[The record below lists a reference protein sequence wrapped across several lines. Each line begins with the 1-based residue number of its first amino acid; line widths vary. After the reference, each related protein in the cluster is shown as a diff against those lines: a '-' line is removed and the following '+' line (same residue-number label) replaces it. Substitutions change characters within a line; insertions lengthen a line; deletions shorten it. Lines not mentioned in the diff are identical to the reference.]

1 MSIILYFYNYKKKI
15 YKKNYY
21 YLNSNISRIHCL
33 SFFFFLE
40 KCYQYLAK
48 SDYADDEV
56 VGKKDLQTTY
66 NELLEDRAY
75 IKIDARGVKSLVL
88 GKTI

>member
-21 YLNSNISRIHCL
+21 YLNSNISHIHCL
-33 SFFFFLE
+33 SFFLLE
-40 KCYQYLAK
+40 KSYQCLAK

-88 GKTI
+88 GKAI